1 MTNLEY
7 HNIKIEKYKGTNQ
20 LVMTG
25 EVTNGTSKYYST
37 VAVRVILFVRNIPV
51 VNEVFVINDL
61 PKGATKAF
69 ERRIYEMKPN
79 EVLDNITRYEI
90 FTDNSY

>member
-20 LVMTG
+20 LIMKG
-25 EVTNGTSKYYST
+25 EITNGTNKYYSV
-37 VAVRVILFVRNIPV
+37 VAVRIILFIKNIPV

-90 FTDNSY
+90 FTDNCY

>member
-7 HNIKIEKYKGTNQ
+7 HNVRIEKYKGTNQ
-20 LVMTG
+20 LLIKG
-25 EVTNGTSKYYST
+25 EVSNGTNKYYST
-37 VAVRVILFVRNIPV
+37 VAVRVILFVRNVPV
-51 VNEVFVINDL
+51 ANEVFVINDL
-61 PKGATKAF
+61 AKGATKAF